1 MPFII
6 KEGNVLVK
14 CSVIWNKIKEQIG
27 KKIHSELIYDDKF
40 IKKKV

>member
-6 KEGNVLVK
+6 KESNVLVK
-14 CSVIWNKIKEQIG
+14 CSAIWNKIKEQIG
-27 KKIHSELIYDDKF
+27 KEIYSELIYDDKF